1 MIQFHRQNFSPLKSF
16 LLSCLLTVPCL
27 SFAQQA
33 DTTQTATSDSAVA
46 RDSGVDT
53 LVVYSAK
60 DSIVYSLRTRF
71 MNLYGNSEMQY
82 RALGLKAER
91 VGINWDT
98 STLVA
103 IGVPDTSKPDST
115 IGQPVMKDGGETYDG
130 ERVTYNFRSKKGK
143 ITVGKTQIE
152 NGHYRG
158 DEIKKI
164 ESNTLFVE
172 DGIYT
177 TCDAEHPHF
186 YFYSPKMK
194 VMVRDKVVAEPVFF
208 YIADVPLF
216 ALPFG
221 VFPSHGGRTSGII
234 APAYGEDNRYGKYL
248 SHLGYYWAVS
258 DYVDVSTMFDL
269 YSRGGWLNRSFLR
282 YNLRYD
288 FSGSISTNV
297 TSLHEGESGDPQY
310 VERRD
315 YNVNWTHSQVVDPSP
330 LSPSRLDVNFT
341 FASGSYFRN
350 FSASLNEILQQN
362 IISNATFSKTWGT
375 SNRSLTINIAR
386 DQSLTNGDT
395 RELLPSVSFSQGQ
408 IFPFR
413 KKTKSR
419 GLGSVSDEQLG
430 FFDLFGINYS
440 ANVSN
445 SQSKISQPVDS
456 IRDASTSL
464 FQLGTVT
471 EFQKTKTQA
480 VNQNVSLS
488 LSPKF
493 GNFTVSPS
501 ISFSDQRTFTQ
512 LESPGHDTSYSLVI
526 RSDKQKT
533 TGGFLSTG
541 VSTSTRL
548 FGIFQPQLLG
558 ITSVRHTLTPTFGL
572 SYNKKVYGENIPK
585 YSMLGSLSVGNN
597 FEMKY
602 QGADTGQEKKIQLAN
617 IGASINYDFARD
629 SLRFSELGLNYRT
642 DIGQYLNIS
651 GGAQYN
657 LYQYDPAINSRVN
670 KFLLSESGK
679 LGDLTSFSLSLGTSL
694 RGEKKQHSASTAP
707 ANVQQEQARASG
719 EEALQAAPK
728 KIFQSIYD
736 REEADFSIPWN
747 ITFNYTFSESRPNP
761 SFYSRTSSLSS
772 QLSFNLTEK
781 WQISTSA
788 SYDFVSKKHYIPYVS
803 VTRDLHCWSM
813 SFEWNPMGIRE
824 GYRFELKVKAP
835 QLQDL
840 KVTKQSS
847 VRGIY

>member
-1 MIQFHRQNFSPLKSF
+1 MILFRRQNSPALYCF
-16 LLSCLLTVPCL
+16 FFCCLLTAPCQAL
-27 SFAQQA
+27 AQQT
-33 DTTQTATSDSAVA
+33 DTTQTAAADSVNA
-46 RDSGVDT
+46 RNSGVDT

-82 RALGLKAER
+82 LALGLKAER

-98 STLVA
+98 STLLA
-103 IGVPDTSKPDST
+103 NGIPDTSKPDSAV
-115 IGQPVMKDGGETYDG
+115 GLPVMKDGSETYNG
-130 ERVTYNFRSKKGK
+130 ERVTYNFRTKRGK
-143 ITVGKTQIE
+143 IMVGKTEIE
-152 NGHYRG
+152 NGRYRG

-164 ESNTLFVE
+164 ESSTLYVE

-221 VFPSHGGRTSGII
+221 VFPSHGGRSSGLI

-288 FSGSISTNV
+288 FSGSISANV

-315 YNVNWTHSQVVDPSP
+315 YNVNLTHSQVIDPSP

-362 IISNATFSKTWGT
+362 IISNATFSKTWG
-375 SNRSLTINIAR
+375 SANRGLTINVSR

-395 RELLPSVSFSQGQ
+395 REVLPSISFTQGQ

-419 GLGSVSDEQLG
+419 GLSSGSDEQLG
-430 FFDLFGINYS
+430 FFDLFGINYG

-456 IRDASTSL
+456 IRDASVSS

-471 EFQKTKTQA
+471 EFQRTKTQA

-488 LSPKF
+488 IAPKF

-501 ISFSDQRTFTQ
+501 VSFSDQRTFTQ
-512 LESPGHDTSYSLVI
+512 RESPGHDTSYSLVI
-526 RSDKQKT
+526 QSDKQQT
-533 TGGFLSTG
+533 TAGFLSTG
-541 VSTSTRL
+541 ISTSTRL
-548 FGIFQPQLLG
+548 FGIFQPQLFG
-558 ITSVRHTLTPTFGL
+558 ITSVRHTLTPTFGI

-585 YSMLGSLSVGNN
+585 YSMLGSFNVGNN

-602 QGADTGQEKKIQLAN
+602 QGADTAKEQKIQLAN

-629 SLRFSELGLNYRT
+629 SLGFSELGLNYRT

-657 LYQYDPAINSRVN
+657 LYQYDPTITSRVN

-694 RGEKKQHSASTAP
+694 RGEKKQHTTTAP
-707 ANVQQEQARASG
+707 ATVQQEQARVSG
-719 EEALQAAPK
+719 EAAVQAPR